1 MGETLAQGRSN
12 ERVLQRFLGEPG
24 VRVVYA
30 TDATAHHCTAL
41 YRQFRQQ
48 GTHVWKEAEHAAS
61 ERARAYY
68 EDRDPG
74 RVKDISA
81 FHERAKYEGGPQTRG
96 NLGKFSAPPMRGQRR
111 RRIAYRPFCL
121 CVFWLAQR

>member
-1 MGETLAQGRSN
+1 VQ
-12 ERVLQRFLGEPG
+12 
-24 VRVVYA
+24 VVYA

-41 YRQFRQQ
+41 CRQFRQQ
-48 GTHVWKEAEHAAS
+48 GTHVRKEAEHAAS

-81 FHERAKYEGGPQTRG
+81 FHERAKYEGGPQNARQFG
-96 NLGKFSAPPMRGQRR
+96 QVLGAANARSTQAKN
-111 RRIAYRPFCL
+111 
-121 CVFWLAQR
+121 CV